1 MSRWEN
7 RPIKDRL
14 GWLLAIKEK
23 KQFERGK
30 RVPGETFE
38 NGSLDNYLY
47 ANGKT
52 LIVKETVKVQY
63 GKQNTDLGLHGF
75 GKWYNRRKDR
85 GLSPKMEEKAFFWE
99 REVERKDL

>member
-1 MSRWEN
+1 MRKQTNQRQIRLALGYQGKEAVWE
-7 RPIKDRL
+7 
-14 GWLLAIKEK
+14 
-23 KQFERGK
+23 GK
-30 RVPGETFE
+30 RVPRETFE

-63 GKQNTDLGLHGF
+63 EKQNTDLGLHGF
-75 GKWYNRRKDR
+75 GKWYNQRKDR